1 MLHQHRILLVDDMP
15 ANIDILRRLLRKE
28 YDLES
33 AANGEECLAAIA
45 RFRPHLVLL
54 DIMMPGMDG
63 LETCRL
69 IKASRES
76 DPVQVI
82 LVSGKGSTAE
92 RLRGY
97 EADADDY
104 VVKPFDHD
112 ELCSKVRVH
121 LRLLSMQQQLS
132 AAKEQ
137 VQVYANDLEWLV
149 EQRTQ
154 QWMSTQEMTVFALAQ
169 LADSRDPETGEHLFR
184 MRYYAQT
191 IATQLGRRGP
201 YRNQIGETFLA
212 HLYRSSPLHDIGK
225 VGVPDAILLK
235 PGALT
240 LKEFEVIKKHV
251 LIGGETLERARDY
264 VGAGTFMDIAAQIA
278 RYHHE
283 RFDGNGYCA
292 GLRGTEIPLA
302 ARIVSVAD
310 VFDALTSPRVYK
322 AAMPAEQ
329 ARELIFKD
337 AGTHFD
343 PVIVEAFG
351 DCFEEICNCGTA
363 VKPWLASP
371 PDLASVGCPPPFI
384 QPAIPSHI
392 LATAGV

>member
-1 MLHQHRILLVDDMP
+1 MLVDDMP
-15 ANIDILRRLLRKE
+15 ANIDILQRLLRKE
-28 YDLES
+28 YDLE
-33 AANGEECLAAIA
+33 AASSGEECLAKIPN
-45 RFRPHLVLL
+45 FRPHLVLL

-63 LETCRL
+63 YETCRR
-69 IKASRES
+69 IKAGSGN

-97 EADADDY
+97 EAQADDY

-112 ELCSKVRVH
+112 ELCSKIRVH

-132 AAKEQ
+132 VAKEQ
-137 VQVYANDLEWLV
+137 LQVYANDLEQLV
-149 EQRTQ
+149 QQRTQ
-154 QWMSTQEMTVFALAQ
+154 QWTSTQEMTVFALAQ
-169 LADSRDPETGEHLFR
+169 LADSRDPETGEHLYR

-191 IATQLGRRGP
+191 IATHLGRRGP
-201 YRNQIGETFLA
+201 YRDQIDDTFLA

-240 LKEFEVIKKHV
+240 PDEFEVIKKHV

-264 VGAGTFMDIAAQIA
+264 VGPGTFMDVAAQIA

-283 RFDGNGYCA
+283 RFDGKGYCT

-302 ARIVSVAD
+302 ARIVAVAD
-310 VFDALTSPRVYK
+310 AFDALSSPRVYK
-322 AAMPAEQ
+322 AAMPMEK
-329 ARELIFKD
+329 ARDLIFKD
-337 AGTHFD
+337 AGSHFD
-343 PVIVEAFG
+343 PVVVEAFG
-351 DCFEEICNCGTA
+351 DCFDELCNCGTA

-371 PDLASVGCPPPFI
+371 ADLACVGCPPPAAATC
-384 QPAIPSHI
+384 PA
-392 LATAGV
+392 AGISA